1 MARRTRWTDLSI
13 GLVALAALVAASF
26 VILVWGRVGVLH
38 GDKFTLFVLTDEA
51 RGVIRGTEVWLDGQK
66 VGVVKG
72 VQFQSPSAPP
82 KERLLLTL
90 SLLESARSHVRQ
102 DSRVQVRS
110 GGSIIG
116 DRVVY
121 LSSGTLSQAAIADGD
136 TVYAREQADV
146 EGMTSDAALAAREL
160 PGILENVKLLGAQ
173 LQTAKGTLGALG
185 VEDSRPN
192 PLLLRARAGRLIGQ
206 FSNSHGTVGLGLNGR
221 QALSQRASEAMA
233 RVDSIRTLVTSN
245 DHSLGRFRRDS
256 TLATQIA
263 LIRNELAE
271 VQRLA
276 ASPNGTIGRA
286 RSDSVIIR
294 NIHLDLAALDSLFA
308 DIKKHPLRY
317 IVF

>member
-13 GLVALAALVAASF
+13 GLVATASIIAASL
-26 VILVWGRVGVLH
+26 VILIWGRVGVLH

-51 RGVIRGTEVWLDGQK
+51 RGVIRGTEVWLDGQR

-72 VQFQSPSAPP
+72 VRFQSPSAPP

-110 GGSIIG
+110 GGNIIG

-136 TVYAREQADV
+136 TMYAREQADV

-173 LQTAKGTLGALG
+173 LQTANGTLGALG
-185 VEDSRPN
+185 VGDNRPN
-192 PLLLRARAGRLIGQ
+192 PFLLGERAGRLFGR
-206 FSNSHGTVGLGLNGR
+206 FSNSHGTVGLALNGR
-221 QALSQRASEAMA
+221 AALSRRASEAMA

-245 DHSLGRFRRDS
+245 EHSLGRFRRDS
-256 TLATQIA
+256 TLVTQIA
-263 LIRNELAE
+263 LVRNELAE

-276 ASPNGTIGRA
+276 ASPNGTIGRM

-294 NIHLDLAALDSLFA
+294 NIHVDLAALDSLFA